1 VDDFDPNY
9 EEIKHAPSTTSTSES
24 SCKRSCRR
32 KENTVQKKWYEQSEA
47 NFTALQSVLQ
57 LLQDGNVVPTTL
69 PSLVAKEEHHMER

>member
-1 VDDFDPNY
+1 MLLLLEVRVNRRAREAVDV
-9 EEIKHAPSTTSTSES
+9 
-24 SCKRSCRR
+24 

-57 LLQDGNVVPTTL
+57 ILQDSNVVPTTL